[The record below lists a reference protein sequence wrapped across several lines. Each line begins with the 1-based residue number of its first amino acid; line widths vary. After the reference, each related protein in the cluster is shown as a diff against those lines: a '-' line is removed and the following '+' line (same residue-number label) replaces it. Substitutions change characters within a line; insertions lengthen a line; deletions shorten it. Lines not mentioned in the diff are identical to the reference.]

1 MAVQKDNEFD
11 IVETRQVRFRVLL
24 PPLIGIILRAS
35 VPLNGKITEICY
47 HFAPGANQL
56 VMAALRY
63 GTVQISPV
71 EGFISLDNATP
82 IFYVNQ
88 PCVTGGDLELELQ
101 NTDIVNPHT
110 ISCIVTIVGVYNPVK
125 IGDEKK

>member
-1 MAVQKDNEFD
+1 MAAQKDNEFNVD
-11 IVETRQVRFRVLL
+11 ETRQVRFRILV
-24 PPLIGIILRAS
+24 PPLIGIVLRAP

-56 VMAALRY
+56 VLAALRY

-82 IFYVNQ
+82 VFYVNQ
-88 PCVTGGDLELELQ
+88 PCVGREDLELELQ
-101 NTDIVNPHT
+101 NTDIINPHT
-110 ISCIVTIVGVYNPVK
+110 ISCIVTMVGVYNPVK
-125 IGDEKK
+125 IGAEKK

>member
-1 MAVQKDNEFD
+1 MAAQKNNEFD

-24 PPLIGIILRAS
+24 PPLIGIVLRSS
-35 VPLNGKITEICY
+35 VPLNGKIREILY

-56 VMAALRY
+56 VLAALRY
-63 GTVQISPV
+63 GTIQISPV
-71 EGFISLDNATP
+71 EGFISLDDATP
-82 IFYVNQ
+82 IFNVNQ

-101 NTDIVNPHT
+101 NTDILNPHT

-125 IGDEKK
+125 IGDET